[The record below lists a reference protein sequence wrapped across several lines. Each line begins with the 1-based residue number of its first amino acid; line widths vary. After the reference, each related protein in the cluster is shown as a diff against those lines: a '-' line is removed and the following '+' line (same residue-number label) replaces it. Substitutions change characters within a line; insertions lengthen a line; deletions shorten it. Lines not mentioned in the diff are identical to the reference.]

1 MKRMHSDK
9 RRLAMGTL
17 CLCLAVSGPAV
28 RADAEA
34 APTGRLDV
42 AAVTTVYRKN
52 SHAELIVGRLLD
64 THTLDGKG
72 RVSPLRLRTLY
83 TDQVPE
89 NDTSRSQ
96 AKVHG
101 FALVDKAADA
111 IAEAQ
116 GKPRVRGVLLVAEH
130 GDYPRSEAGS
140 LLYPKRRLFEQ
151 VLAGFDRA
159 GKVAPVYIDK
169 HIADNW
175 QDIAWIYGAARER
188 DIPLMAGSSV
198 PLVWREPAVDV
209 RRDAKIQQIV
219 AVSYHTLDAYGFHAL
234 EVVQSLAERR
244 VGGETGIAQVRCLV
258 GDAVWQAGR
267 DGVYDA
273 KLLDAALNR
282 MTWKRFAERPLE
294 EAVKEP
300 SLFEI
305 HYQDGMK
312 AFVLTL
318 PGVVREWAA
327 AWRYEGGES
336 EATLF
341 RLQEDRPYLHFSLL
355 LTGIERMMVTGKPAW
370 PVERTV
376 YTSGMLDALLQSRL
390 QKGIWIQTPHLAQGY
405 ASDWDWAEFMASM
418 PEKNALEV
426 RP

>member
-1 MKRMHSDK
+1 MNRQHPVP
-9 RRLAMGTL
+9 RPLAMGAL
-17 CLCLAVSGPAV
+17 CLCLALAALAARAG
-28 RADAEA
+28 ADA
-34 APTGRLDV
+34 APAGRLDV

-52 SHAELIVGRLLD
+52 SHADLIVGRLLD

-72 RVSPLRLRTLY
+72 RVSPLRLVSLY

-89 NDTSRSQ
+89 NDTSRSL
-96 AKVHG
+96 AKAHG
-101 FALVDKAADA
+101 FALADKPADAVVDAADRL
-111 IAEAQ
+111 
-116 GKPRVRGVLLVAEH
+116 KVKGVLLVAEH
-130 GDYPRSEAGS
+130 GDYPRSETGS

-159 GKVAPVYIDK
+159 GEVAPVYIDK
-169 HIADNW
+169 HVADNW
-175 QDIAWIYGAARER
+175 QDIEWIYNAARQR
-188 DIPLMAGSSV
+188 KIPLMAGSSV
-198 PLVWREPAVDV
+198 PLAWREPAVDV

-234 EVVQSLAERR
+234 EAVQSLAERR
-244 VGGETGIAQVRCLV
+244 AGGETGVAQVRCLV

-282 MTWKRFAERPLE
+282 MTWKRFAERPLQ
-294 EAVKEP
+294 EAVKDP

-305 HYQDGMK
+305 HYKDGVR

-327 AWRYEGGES
+327 AWSYEGGES

-355 LTGIERMMVTGKPAW
+355 LAGIERMVLTGKPSW

-376 YTSGMLDALLQSRL
+376 CTSGMLDALLQSRL
-390 QKGIWIQTPHLAQGY
+390 KSGVWIQTPHLGQGY
-405 ASDWDWAEFMASM
+405 ASAWDWAEFMSSI
-418 PEKNALEV
+418 PEKA
-426 RP
+426 P